1 MNKTDI
7 QKGKMVYYARMLKP
21 VGIYEVC
28 DLYVRTVRDDYFV
41 ATTKM
46 IQLNDAPPVNTPTQK
61 KNARILSNVLFIFTF
76 SSHMMLSHTCINK
89 LYLCI

>member
-41 ATTKM
+41 VTDKRDKHTYLFSYNKLDKTIFKTRQEECLDTVLEAE
-46 IQLNDAPPVNTPTQK
+46 
-61 KNARILSNVLFIFTF
+61 KNAPKISDEQE
-76 SSHMMLSHTCINK
+76 
-89 LYLCI
+89 YEEY

>member
-41 ATTKM
+41 GTDKRDKHAYRQECLDTV
-46 IQLNDAPPVNTPTQK
+46 LEAE
-61 KNARILSNVLFIFTF
+61 KNAPKVSDEQE
-76 SSHMMLSHTCINK
+76 
-89 LYLCI
+89 YEEY

>member
-41 ATTKM
+41 GTDKRDKHAY
-46 IQLNDAPPVNTPTQK
+46 
-61 KNARILSNVLFIFTF
+61 LFLT
-76 SSHMMLSHTCINK
+76 INWIK
-89 LYLCI
+89 QYLKQDKV

>member
-28 DLYVRTVRDDYFV
+28 DLQECLDTVLE
-41 ATTKM
+41 AE
-46 IQLNDAPPVNTPTQK
+46 
-61 KNARILSNVLFIFTF
+61 KNAPKISDEQE
-76 SSHMMLSHTCINK
+76 
-89 LYLCI
+89 YEEY

>member
-41 ATTKM
+41 GTDKRDKHAYLFSYNKLDIDTV
-46 IQLNDAPPVNTPTQK
+46 LEAE
-61 KNARILSNVLFIFTF
+61 KNAPKISDEQE
-76 SSHMMLSHTCINK
+76 
-89 LYLCI
+89 YEEY

>member
-41 ATTKM
+41 GTDKRDKHAYLFSYNKLDKTIFKTR
-46 IQLNDAPPVNTPTQK
+46 QECLDTVLEAE
-61 KNARILSNVLFIFTF
+61 KNAPKENEEKENNF
-76 SSHMMLSHTCINK
+76 
-89 LYLCI
+89 

>member
-1 MNKTDI
+1 MNKTDV

-41 ATTKM
+41 GTDKRDKHAYLFLTT
-46 IQLNDAPPVNTPTQK
+46 
-61 KNARILSNVLFIFTF
+61 S
-76 SSHMMLSHTCINK
+76 
-89 LYLCI
+89 

>member
-1 MNKTDI
+1 MNKTDV

-41 ATTKM
+41 GTDKRDKHAY
-46 IQLNDAPPVNTPTQK
+46 
-61 KNARILSNVLFIFTF
+61 LF
-76 SSHMMLSHTCINK
+76 SYNK
-89 LYLCI
+89 LDKTIFKTSKTRVFRYCLRSRKERS